1 VSRVISCLSSC
12 LRFEKRLGSGRGLG
26 RSAKSAKEELNPGG
40 LSGLRGSNSEED
52 DIVWALK
59 DVSFTVEQG
68 EALGIIGRNGAAL
81 GYDIMNCA
89 WIRGRQPQLT
99 VKGGSACN

>member
-1 VSRVISCLSSC
+1 MSRVVSCLSSC
-12 LRFEKRLGSGRGLG
+12 LRFEKRFGSGRGLG

-40 LSGLRGSNSEED
+40 LSGLRGSSSEED

-68 EALGIIGRNGAAL
+68 EALGIIGRNGAGKSVLRPWVKEIPRPSCIIINGA
-81 GYDIMNCA
+81 
-89 WIRGRQPQLT
+89 T
-99 VKGGSACN
+99 V